1 MDLGIAGR
9 VALVFGASG
18 GLGGACARLLA
29 AEGAAVALAGR
40 NKAELERVAA
50 EIGASTKS
58 LVLPWELS
66 ELSSIDANV
75 SAVEYALG
83 PVDIL
88 FNNTGGP
95 PPSLAQGLSS
105 EVWSKHFHTM
115 VASVIAI
122 TDRVLPNMKARH
134 WGRVITSTSSS
145 VIAPIPNLAISNT
158 LRAALVG
165 WSKTLSREVARE
177 GITVNVIA
185 PGRID
190 TKRVRNLDADRAKRE
205 QRPLAEVQADGAAS
219 VPIGRYGEPD
229 EFAAGVAFLASS
241 RASYITGS
249 ILRVDGGLIPSV

>member
-1 MDLGIAGR
+1 MNLGIAGR

-18 GLGGACARLLA
+18 GLGGACARALA
-29 AEGAAVALAGR
+29 AEGASVALAGR
-40 NKAELERVAA
+40 NRTALERVAA
-50 EIGASTKS
+50 EIGSNAKS
-58 LVLPWELS
+58 LVLPWDLS
-66 ELSSIDANV
+66 DLSNIDANI
-75 SAVEYALG
+75 SAIEHGLG

-95 PPSLAQGLSS
+95 PPGSAQGVPI
-105 EVWSKHFHTM
+105 EVWSKQFQAM

-122 TDRVLPNMKARH
+122 TDRVLPGMKARR

-190 TKRVRNLDADRAKRE
+190 TNRVRNLDADRAQRE
-205 QRPLAEVQADGAAS
+205 QRPLAEIQAQGAAS

-229 EFAAGVAFLASS
+229 EFAAAVAFLASS
-241 RASYITGS
+241 RASYITGD